1 MKLEFNAKSQE
12 YGMDGNPT
20 ATKVTLTNIE
30 GAVYPVL
37 LSPEAITLSNDELTV
52 MALDKIYIENFPN
65 RAEKEKFNEI
75 DEKIQKI
82 NGLND
87 AIQSDI
93 KDISDSIE
101 SNKGITL
108 WLVMTLFE
116 KGLINEEAFIKELK
130 TFDTSQYKDK
140 PGISDLMK
148 KSSGFYSK

>member
-75 DEKIQKI
+75 DEKIEKI
-82 NGLND
+82 NREIDEKIEKINRGIDEKINRL
-87 AIQSDI
+87 I
-93 KDISDSIE
+93 K
-101 SNKGITL
+101 TR
-108 WLVMTLFE
+108 
-116 KGLINEEAFIKELK
+116 LI
-130 TFDTSQYKDK
+130 
-140 PGISDLMK
+140 
-148 KSSGFYSK
+148 

>member
-75 DEKIQKI
+75 DEKIEKI

-87 AIQSDI
+87 IIQSGI
-93 KDISDSIE
+93 KAVSDSIE
-101 SNKGITL
+101 SNKEIVL
-108 WLVMTLFE
+108 WLGMTLFE
-116 KGLINEEAFIKELK
+116 KGLINEEELMDF
-130 TFDTSQYKDK
+130 TADE
-140 PGISDLMK
+140 I
-148 KSSGFYSK
+148 

>member
-37 LSPEAITLSNDELTV
+37 LPPEVINLPNVELTV

-82 NGLND
+82 NSLND
-87 AIQSDI
+87 TIQSGI
-93 KDISDSIE
+93 KAVSDSIE
-101 SNKGITL
+101 SNKEIIL
-108 WLVMTLFE
+108 WLGMTLFK
-116 KGLINEEAFIKELK
+116 KGLINEEELMDF
-130 TFDTSQYKDK
+130 TTDK
-140 PGISDLMK
+140 I
-148 KSSGFYSK
+148 

>member
-37 LSPEAITLSNDELTV
+37 LSPEVINLPNDELTV

-87 AIQSDI
+87 TIQSGI
-93 KDISDSIE
+93 KTVSDSIE
-101 SNKGITL
+101 SSKGVIL
-108 WLVMTLFE
+108 WLGMTLFE
-116 KGLINEEAFIKELK
+116 KGLINEEELMDF
-130 TFDTSQYKDK
+130 TEDK
-140 PGISDLMK
+140 I
-148 KSSGFYSK
+148 

>member
-37 LSPEAITLSNDELTV
+37 LSPEVINLPNDELTV

-87 AIQSDI
+87 TIQSGI
-93 KDISDSIE
+93 KDVSDSIE
-101 SNKGITL
+101 SSKEIIL
-108 WLVMTLFE
+108 WLGMTLFK
-116 KGLINEEAFIKELK
+116 KGLINEEELMDF
-130 TFDTSQYKDK
+130 TTDK
-140 PGISDLMK
+140 I
-148 KSSGFYSK
+148 

>member
-65 RAEKEKFNEI
+65 RAEKEKFNELDEQI
-75 DEKIQKI
+75 KKLDEKIKKFNELDEQIKKLDEKIQKI
-82 NGLND
+82 NGRLPIPFN
-87 AIQSDI
+87 
-93 KDISDSIE
+93 
-101 SNKGITL
+101 
-108 WLVMTLFE
+108 WV
-116 KGLINEEAFIKELK
+116 
-130 TFDTSQYKDK
+130 
-140 PGISDLMK
+140 
-148 KSSGFYSK
+148 

>member
-37 LSPEAITLSNDELTV
+37 LSPEVINLPNVELTV

-87 AIQSDI
+87 TIQSGI
-93 KDISDSIE
+93 KDVSDSIE
-101 SNKGITL
+101 SSKGIIL
-108 WLVMTLFE
+108 WLGMTLFK
-116 KGLINEEAFIKELK
+116 KGLINEEELMDF
-130 TFDTSQYKDK
+130 TTDE
-140 PGISDLMK
+140 I
-148 KSSGFYSK
+148 

>member
-75 DEKIQKI
+75 DEKIEKI
-82 NGLND
+82 NRLND
-87 AIQSDI
+87 TIQSGI
-93 KDISDSIE
+93 KVVSDSIE
-101 SNKGITL
+101 SNKEIVL
-108 WLVMTLFE
+108 WLGMTLFE
-116 KGLINEEAFIKELK
+116 KGLINEEELMDF
-130 TFDTSQYKDK
+130 TEDK
-140 PGISDLMK
+140 I
-148 KSSGFYSK
+148 

>member
-87 AIQSDI
+87 IIQSGI
-93 KDISDSIE
+93 KAVSDSIE
-101 SNKGITL
+101 SNKEIVL
-108 WLVMTLFE
+108 WLGMTLFE
-116 KGLINEEAFIKELK
+116 KGLINEEELMDF
-130 TFDTSQYKDK
+130 TADE
-140 PGISDLMK
+140 I
-148 KSSGFYSK
+148 

>member
-75 DEKIQKI
+75 DEKIEKI
-82 NGLND
+82 NREIDEKIEKINRGIDEKINRL
-87 AIQSDI
+87 I
-93 KDISDSIE
+93 KTRPI
-101 SNKGITL
+101 
-108 WLVMTLFE
+108 
-116 KGLINEEAFIKELK
+116 
-130 TFDTSQYKDK
+130 
-140 PGISDLMK
+140 
-148 KSSGFYSK
+148 

>member
-37 LSPEAITLSNDELTV
+37 LSPEAITLSNDELMV

-87 AIQSDI
+87 DIQSGI
-93 KDISDSIE
+93 KDVSDSIE
-101 SNKGITL
+101 NNKEVIL
-108 WLVMTLFE
+108 WLGMILFE
-116 KGLINEEAFIKELK
+116 KGLINEEELMDF
-130 TFDTSQYKDK
+130 TADK
-140 PGISDLMK
+140 I
-148 KSSGFYSK
+148 

>member
-12 YGMDGNPT
+12 YGMDGNTT

-87 AIQSDI
+87 VIQSGI
-93 KDISDSIE
+93 KDVSDSIE
-101 SNKGITL
+101 SNKEIIQ
-108 WLVMTLFE
+108 WLGMTLFE
-116 KGLINEEAFIKELK
+116 KGLINEEELMDF
-130 TFDTSQYKDK
+130 TADE
-140 PGISDLMK
+140 I
-148 KSSGFYSK
+148 